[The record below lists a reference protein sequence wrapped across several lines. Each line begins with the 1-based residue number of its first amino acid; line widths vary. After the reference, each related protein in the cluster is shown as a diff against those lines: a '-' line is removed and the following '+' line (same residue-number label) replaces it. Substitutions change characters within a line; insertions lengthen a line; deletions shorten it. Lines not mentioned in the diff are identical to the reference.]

1 MPCNAHHISHHVPI
15 SAPHAYVLRSMQSPH
30 EAPVGSPRTRDPH
43 GHRAKSLCTE
53 YISRCSSRTRPP
65 SELRPRTVNRPPRP
79 ARRPCSQQR
88 APCRKEYNVR
98 KLQCDVSIFPFL
110 SVPDNTFNW
119 WREAA
124 IAVVHDPCTFRATFS
139 CMYCF
144 PIDPSLSCRI

>member
-1 MPCNAHHISHHVPI
+1 MPCNAHHISHHIPI

-30 EAPVGSPRTRDPH
+30 EAPVGSPRTHDPH

-98 KLQCDVSIFPFL
+98 KLQCDVSIFPSFL
-110 SVPDNTFNW
+110 FLTTLLIGGERPRLLLYMTL
-119 WREAA
+119 
-124 IAVVHDPCTFRATFS
+124 VHFDQLFRV
-139 CMYCF
+139 CIVF
-144 PIDPSLSCRI
+144 PSISLSCRN